1 MKNISQT
8 VSQLSSSGGPHALC
22 TKTNK
27 KNPPKTPNKMQ
38 YKNELCYESKQNQ
51 SQSIK
56 QRRKRKIVYVP
67 YFTLI
72 IDEDCKQ
79 IGFVNFFFF

>member
-8 VSQLSSSGGPHALC
+8 VSSGGPHELC

-27 KNPPKTPNKMQ
+27 KNPPKTQNKMQ
-38 YKNELCYESKQNQ
+38 CKNELCCESKKN
-51 SQSIK
+51 QSIK
-56 QRRKRKIVYVP
+56 WRRKRKIVYVP

-79 IGFVNFFFF
+79 IGFVNFFFLI